1 VRSAR
6 RADAM
11 GVVPGSHRLVAVVL
25 AAIVVVM
32 LALTARADAFLYW
45 ASATNLSGG
54 TPAGNSIGRANHVTG
69 LGVNNTFITGTN
81 NPSDV
86 AVDPSFI
93 YWTNPGAP
101 PTFGTTIGR
110 ANINGAP
117 SSVNQSFITGANVP
131 AGVAVDPAD
140 THIYWTNSG
149 TRTTPGTTIGRA
161 DINGAPSSVNQSF
174 ITGADEPT
182 GIAVD
187 SNFIYWANTGTN
199 TIGRANIDGTGTPNP
214 SFITGANLPTGIE
227 VDSNFIYWVNSGTSP
242 NTIGRAN
249 INGTSPDQNFITVN
263 GFSSGVAVDNTYI
276 YWSNS
281 GTMPG
286 TIGRANK
293 ANPDGTVNQ
302 SFVTGLFAPQGLAV
316 DALLP
321 LGSPPPTTTLA
332 HLMARVQGLGL
343 PHGIE
348 RSLLAQLGAAQQG
361 GACENLGA
369 FMNHVRAQS
378 GKKIRPDDAADLLA
392 ETGAV
397 GHSLG
402 CGRG

>member
-1 VRSAR
+1 VRGAR
-6 RADAM
+6 RVDAM
-11 GVVPGSHRLVAVVL
+11 GVVPGSRRLVAVVL
-25 AAIVVVM
+25 AAVAVAM
-32 LALTARADAFLYW
+32 LAITARADAFIYW

-54 TPAGNSIGRANHVTG
+54 TPPGNSIGRANHVNG
-69 LGVNNTFITGTN
+69 LNVNNTFITGTN

-86 AVDPSFI
+86 AVDPNFI

-110 ANINGAP
+110 APITGAP
-117 SSVNQSFITGANVP
+117 TINQSFITGANVP
-131 AGVAVDPAD
+131 AGVAVDP
-140 THIYWTNSG
+140 TFIYWTNSG
-149 TRTTPGTTIGRA
+149 TRAAPGTTIGRA
-161 DINGAPSSVNQSF
+161 DINGTPSSVNQSF
-174 ITGADEPT
+174 ITGANDPT

-199 TIGRANIDGTGTPNP
+199 TIGRANLNGTGANP

-227 VDSNFIYWVNSGTSP
+227 VDGSFIYWVNSGSSP

-249 INGTSPDQNFITVN
+249 LNGTSPNPDFITVN

-293 ANPDGTVNQ
+293 TSPAGTINQ

-316 DALLP
+316 NALLP
-321 LGSPPPTTTLA
+321 LGSPPPTTTVA
-332 HLMARVQGLGL
+332 DLMTRVQRLGL

-361 GACENLGA
+361 GACANLRA
-369 FMNHVRAQS
+369 FTNHVKAQS
-378 GKKIRPDDAADLLA
+378 GKKIAADDAADLLA
-392 ETGAV
+392 ETLAV
-397 GHSLG
+397 GDSLG
-402 CGRG
+402 CGGG